1 MDENMNM
8 TNTEVQQKDKSD
20 KRAPAPVRLAVAI
33 SAVVIAIVIIFSL
46 FLRQLPSNIL
56 EYDISS
62 NKLYEVSDVTK
73 EFVGNLQDDI
83 DITVVQDSTQIDE
96 RLVKFLDRYGKL
108 SDRLS
113 ITYVDPIENPSVLDT
128 LDTDTDTV
136 VVQDRTNGR
145 KNIININGFDTYEES
160 IFGYDYM
167 YYNYYQ
173 TYRLNSFD
181 ADGQITS
188 AINAVINERTQM
200 IYYLTGHGEM
210 DMNAT
215 VEASIYKVGY
225 KTQTVNL
232 LKDGGMPDDCDLLI
246 INIPTSD
253 LADDEYNM
261 IIDYMNGGG
270 KALLVIDDNRLANFA
285 TLMAD
290 FGLKINDGMLGD
302 KSNYYTSYFQNF
314 GYYCISPNLSSDS
327 SITKNIKQAAMLIYP
342 RGMTRITANHKNV
355 SVETFMNTSSQGI
368 CYYDDNNKSEGA
380 FIIGAV
386 ATETLPNGDKARMTM
401 ISAQYIADKD
411 LTSTTTNMSNLDIL
425 LNSVVANFDDVSSTM
440 NIPSKSVQL
449 VTNNSVNTPI
459 WNALFIAII
468 PLAFLAVGFVT
479 WNTRRKR

>member
-1 MDENMNM
+1 MDENKNM
-8 TNTEVQQKDKSD
+8 TNTEVQQKNKDD
-20 KRAPAPVRLAVAI
+20 KRAPEPVRLAVAI

-73 EFVGNLQDDI
+73 EFIGQLQDDI
-83 DITVVQDSTQIDE
+83 EITVIQDATQIDE
-96 RLVKFLDRYGKL
+96 RLVKFLDRYEKL
-108 SDRLS
+108 SDKLK

-128 LDTDTDTV
+128 METDTDTV
-136 VVQDRTNGR
+136 VVQDMNNGR
-145 KNIININGFDTYEES
+145 RNIININGFDTYEES

-173 TYRLNSFD
+173 TYKLNSFD

-200 IYYLTGHGEM
+200 IYYLTGHGES

-261 IIDYMNGGG
+261 IIEYMNGGG
-270 KALLVIDDNRLANFA
+270 KALLVIDDNKLTNFA

-302 KSNYYTSYFQNF
+302 KSNYYTSYFQTF

-327 SITKNIKQAAMLIYP
+327 TITKSIKQAAMLIYP

-386 ATETLPNGDKARMTM
+386 ATETLPTGNKARMTI

-440 NIPSKSVQL
+440 NIPAKSVQL
-449 VTNNSVNTPI
+449 TTNNSVNTPL

>member
-1 MDENMNM
+1 MDENKNM
-8 TNTEVQQKDKSD
+8 TNTGVQQKNKED
-20 KRAPAPVRLAVAI
+20 KRAPEPVRLAVAI

-62 NKLYEVSDVTK
+62 NKLYEVSDVSR
-73 EFVGNLQDDI
+73 EFIGQLQDDI
-83 DITVVQDSTQIDE
+83 EITVIQDATQRDE
-96 RLVKFLDRYGKL
+96 RLIKFLDRYEKL
-108 SDRLS
+108 SDKLK

-128 LDTDTDTV
+128 METSADTV
-136 VVQDRTNGR
+136 VVQDMNNGR
-145 KNIININGFDTYEES
+145 RNIININGFDTYEES

-173 TYRLNSFD
+173 TYKLNSFD

-200 IYYLTGHGEM
+200 IYYLTGHGES

-246 INIPTSD
+246 INVPTSD

-270 KALLVIDDNRLANFA
+270 KALLVIDDNKLANFA

-302 KSNYYTSYFQNF
+302 KSNYYTSYFQTF

-327 SITKNIKQAAMLIYP
+327 SITKSIKQAAMLIYP

-368 CYYDDNNKSEGA
+368 CYYDDNNKLEGA

-386 ATETLPNGDKARMTM
+386 ATETLPTGNKARMTI

-449 VTNNSVNTPI
+449 TTNNSVNTPL
-459 WNALFIAII
+459 WNALFIAVI